1 MLIKVGLGREVGWG
15 GGEGGENWESN
26 DNQMSST
33 GADPGFSFR
42 GGGGGRKRGY
52 VPARTLR
59 AWNRTHFWQG
69 GRHMAKGSI
78 LKNLVPRKT
87 GLKIRYLP

>member
-1 MLIKVGLGREVGWG
+1 MFNGIVSNATLSPKSSVATPGRTRALEVAEHPPQDYLWGQCAEPPNLWSEPGLISCRVRGR
-15 GGEGGENWESN
+15 
-26 DNQMSST
+26 
-33 GADPGFSFR
+33 FS
-42 GGGGGRKRGY
+42 
-52 VPARTLR
+52 L
-59 AWNRTHFWQG
+59 